1 MHGSGEYMYLGRS
14 HHINAATIP
23 TAAVCRCVD
32 SLLGV
37 MSYPRCLYRTAYSMS
52 LRAYD
57 SQEQYIVDNDIT
69 NIPLIRE
76 LVTPQRTRSCRR
88 RIAQP

>member
-1 MHGSGEYMYLGRS
+1 MHGSGEYMCLGLS

-23 TAAVCRCVD
+23 AAVCRCVD

-37 MSYPRCLYRTAYSMS
+37 MSYPRCQYRTAYSMS

-57 SQEQYIVDNDIT
+57 SQGQYIVDNNIT
-69 NIPLIRE
+69 NIPIN
-76 LVTPQRTRSCRR
+76 S
-88 RIAQP
+88 